1 MYSHHGTSM
10 RWSFEAADAGK
21 AYSVRFDLLAY
32 LQTHASEGSDLEAAA
47 LIFGELVGNV
57 VRHAPGP
64 IALEL
69 YWDGDTAVLRVV
81 DNGPGFD
88 WSGAAALPEMFAEC
102 GRGLFIAH
110 SVARRLQVRRVAG
123 NGTEATAW
131 LPVSLDHHFPKDA
144 GAKGG

>member
-1 MYSHHGTSM
+1 M

-21 AYSVRFDLLAY
+21 AYSVRFDLLTY
-32 LQTHASEGSDLEAAA
+32 LQTYAAKGSDLEAAA

-57 VRHAPGP
+57 VRHAPGR

-69 YWDGDTAVLRVV
+69 FWDGDTAVLRVV

-88 WSGAAALPEMFAEC
+88 WSGAASLPEMFAEC
-102 GRGLFIAH
+102 GRGLYIAH

-123 NGTEATAW
+123 NGTEAVAW
-131 LPVSLDHHFPKDA
+131 LPVSLDHHFREDA
-144 GAKGG
+144 RGK